1 MIRLTLESARV
12 IRFTE
17 IRPRKFADWM
27 RAVGLSGLVLL
38 AALLAGPSTGE
49 AQDTNTGTSAHVI
62 PLFTPAGDIQ
72 QGFARVINHSHG
84 SGTVRITG
92 TDDAGRS
99 RGPVTLSLNA
109 RETRH
114 FNSEDLEEGN
124 TSKGLSGALD
134 DGQGNWRLRLESD
147 LDLEVGAY
155 IRTADGFLS
164 SVHDVVRSAD
174 VGGETVYHVPIFNP
188 ASNRDQVSSL
198 RLVNLTRGRVDVRI
212 QGRDDAGR
220 PAPGGEVEL
229 TLPAGAARQVSAQEL
244 EAGGAGFS
252 GRLGDGRASG
262 SSL

>member
-92 TDDAGRS
+92 TDDAG
-99 RGPVTLSLNA
+99 
-109 RETRH
+109 
-114 FNSEDLEEGN
+114 
-124 TSKGLSGALD
+124 KAL
-134 DGQGNWRLRLESD
+134 
-147 LDLEVGAY
+147 LD
-155 IRTADGFLS
+155 I
-164 SVHDVVRSAD
+164 
-174 VGGETVYHVPIFNP
+174 
-188 ASNRDQVSSL
+188 
-198 RLVNLTRGRVDVRI
+198 TRGREQWNDVGRCAGVRI
-212 QGRDDAGR
+212 LRLSRRR
-220 PAPGGEVEL
+220 PRQKRREEDQSRQSSKAYRAA
-229 TLPAGAARQVSAQEL
+229 TPARPDHVVPLQCSEPHR
-244 EAGGAGFS
+244 GFFR
-252 GRLGDGRASG
+252 G
-262 SSL
+262 